1 MKAALALSDGT
12 VIHAQGFGAEKLAV
26 GELVFNTSMTG
37 YQEAL
42 TDPSYNGQ
50 ILLMTYPLIGN
61 YGVNSCDFESEKI
74 QAEGFIVREA
84 CQNPENWLSQKT
96 IHSFLGGQGIPGMS
110 EVDTRMLTRKI
121 RVKGVMPAALLT
133 YSGKYIGDSELL
145 RIAREQPGYSE
156 LDLVLDVSR
165 KKPEEFLPE
174 NGKSKMHTV
183 LVDCGVKQNIIRCL
197 VQRGLKVTVVPADFQ
212 NIPDLEPD
220 GVIYSNGPGDPEK
233 CTYAIGSMKKVLDA
247 QIPLFGIC
255 LGNQIL
261 AHAAGGKTYKLKFGH
276 RGANQP
282 VKDLESGRIYITS
295 QNHGFAVD
303 PASIDGSGF
312 FVSKINMNDR
322 TVEGLGSKELPAF
335 SVQYH
340 PEGSP
345 GPKDNE
351 YLFDDFV
358 RMVEHAKK

>member
-12 VIHAQGFGAEKLAV
+12 VVHGVGFGAEKLAL
-26 GELVFNTSMTG
+26 GEAVFNTSMAG

-42 TDPSYNGQ
+42 TDPSYSGQ
-50 ILLMTYPLIGN
+50 VLLMTYPLVGN
-61 YGVNSCDFESEKI
+61 YGLNDSDFESDRV

-84 CQNPENWLSQKT
+84 CQKPEHWQSKKT
-96 IHSFLGGQGIPGMS
+96 LDSFLREYGTPGMAD
-110 EVDTRMLTRKI
+110 VDTRLLTRKI
-121 RVKGVMPAALLT
+121 RVKGVMPSALLT

-145 RIAREQPGYSE
+145 RLAREQPGYSE
-156 LDLVLDVSR
+156 IDFVLKVCR
-165 KKPEEFLPE
+165 KKPEEFVPE
-174 NGKSKMHTV
+174 NGRYGRHIV

-197 VQRGLKVTVVPADFQ
+197 VKRGVKVTVVPADFR
-212 NIPDLEPD
+212 NVLGLEPD
-220 GVIYSNGPGDPEK
+220 GVVYSNGPGDPER

-247 QIPLFGIC
+247 QVPLFGIC

-261 AHAAGGKTYKLKFGH
+261 AHAAGGRTYKLKFGH

-282 VKDLESGRIYITS
+282 IKDMETGRIYITS

-303 PASIDGSGF
+303 AGSLEGSGF

-351 YLFDDFV
+351 YLFDDFL
-358 RMVEHAKK
+358 RMVYAKG